1 MGKRILLAGL
11 FWFAPVT
18 RVYAHDLTDP
28 DAPHMTML
36 HSGLPGSWILPAVVA
51 MFAIAM
57 WSLWARLPTAAP
69 AWSINLATLPYVGS
83 LVRFLNRSS
92 YPLLAGKLVAVAFY
106 LLLIVAGL
114 FGTPNPE
121 RNLATA
127 LVWNLW
133 WPLVV
138 VSVLLIGTAW
148 CAVCPWDALSSWL
161 VRRRW
166 WRRASPHP
174 GLNLRV
180 PSYLNNVWLA
190 LLLFIGLTWLEIGV
204 EVTSKPYATALMA
217 VAMLVMAVVFLL
229 VFERKAFCHYACPVG
244 RTLGYYARLAPV
256 AVRPV
261 EQKTCDRCTTLECY
275 KGSALIE
282 PCPTKLVVGRFS
294 QNTFCISCGNC
305 ALSCPYQNVTW
316 RLRSIASEA
325 GDQARPQW
333 DGAWFM
339 LALLG
344 ITSFHG
350 LTMLPL
356 WGEWVTAIA
365 GVIGENGKPFV
376 SFTLAMMGGFALPV
390 LIYAAAVG
398 WVRLAAPRGVSY
410 KSLFAVFSFTAL
422 PLAFAYHLAHN
433 MGHLIRETGDLL
445 SLFLNPL
452 GIGTEPLSM
461 AERHEQ
467 MMTQILSD
475 EVLFTIQCV
484 LMVLGFWL
492 AVQIVRRR
500 GRDPSVNGDGLH
512 GWRLLPMLAFI
523 SAITAMNLWL
533 MSQDMEMRF

>member
-1 MGKRILLAGL
+1 
-11 FWFAPVT
+11 
-18 RVYAHDLTDP
+18 
-28 DAPHMTML
+28 
-36 HSGLPGSWILPAVVA
+36 
-51 MFAIAM
+51 
-57 WSLWARLPTAAP
+57 
-69 AWSINLATLPYVGS
+69 
-83 LVRFLNRSS
+83 
-92 YPLLAGKLVAVAFY
+92 
-106 LLLIVAGL
+106 
-114 FGTPNPE
+114 
-121 RNLATA
+121 
-127 LVWNLW
+127 
-133 WPLVV
+133 
-138 VSVLLIGTAW
+138 
-148 CAVCPWDALSSWL
+148 
-161 VRRRW
+161 
-166 WRRASPHP
+166 
-174 GLNLRV
+174 
-180 PSYLNNVWLA
+180 
-190 LLLFIGLTWLEIGV
+190 
-204 EVTSKPYATALMA
+204 
-217 VAMLVMAVVFLL
+217 
-229 VFERKAFCHYACPVG
+229 
-244 RTLGYYARLAPV
+244 
-256 AVRPV
+256 
-261 EQKTCDRCTTLECY
+261 
-275 KGSALIE
+275 
-282 PCPTKLVVGRFS
+282 
-294 QNTFCISCGNC
+294 
-305 ALSCPYQNVTW
+305 
-316 RLRSIASEA
+316 
-325 GDQARPQW
+325 
-333 DGAWFM
+333 
-339 LALLG
+339 
-344 ITSFHG
+344 
-350 LTMLPL
+350 MLPL